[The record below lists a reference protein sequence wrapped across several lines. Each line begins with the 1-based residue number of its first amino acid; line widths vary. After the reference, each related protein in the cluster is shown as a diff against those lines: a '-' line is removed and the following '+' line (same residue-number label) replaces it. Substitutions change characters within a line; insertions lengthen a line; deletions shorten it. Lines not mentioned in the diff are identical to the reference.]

1 MQAFSY
7 LTGRLPHGY
16 APATMRAMLD
26 INEIRHRNVRLLI
39 RQLEEAEGRT
49 GDRAGGLT
57 MLAAKLGKSSG
68 QVAHFASENP
78 IKNIGNDIAREIEAK
93 FGLERGWMDWLQDE
107 AEAAPLSHSQ
117 SVRLDP
123 EIVRHVAVA
132 LSLRHKSDGGF
143 NLAERPEDF
152 VLAYE
157 LFAGMP
163 DAYQAP
169 EVADLGTRKV
179 VPSPQGATKD
189 DRRSEGAP
197 ADGAPGEGA
206 RPGRGRKA
214 KAATGGRR

>member
-123 EIVRHVAVA
+123 EIVRNVAV
-132 LSLRHKSDGGF
+132 SLNKRHKSAGGF
-143 NLAERPEDF
+143 NLAESPDEF

-157 LFAGMP
+157 LWLGMS

-169 EVADLGTRKV
+169 EVTDLGTRGAGK
-179 VPSPQGATKD
+179 SPQGASED
-189 DRRSEGAP
+189 DRRGEAVPTSGTT
-197 ADGAPGEGA
+197 GEGA
-206 RPGRGRKA
+206 RPGRRGKA
-214 KAATGGRR
+214 QAARGGRR